1 MYHQV
6 CVIPFER
13 EFLFKFSSMEE
24 TELEQT
30 ESIDMLRLL
39 ENGYKVRLVEND
51 RETYPVDTPEDHKKV
66 AEIMSN
72 DNLFQQYTD
81 RI

>member
-1 MYHQV
+1 
-6 CVIPFER
+6 
-13 EFLFKFSSMEE
+13 
-24 TELEQT
+24 
-30 ESIDMLRLL
+30 MLRLL
-39 ENGYKVRLVEND
+39 ENGYEVRLVENN
-51 RETYPVDTPEDHKKV
+51 RETYPVDTPEDHEKV